1 VSRLRL
7 VGTEIRQLDSVSLSL
22 GVGLTIAAV
31 YASHQAG
38 PAVGLGAPLALL
50 AFASLVVA
58 WVVAPHLMVAG
69 VIALFAL
76 IPTLKLVVPAI
87 GATKEALVSAAVVA
101 TLVVCIRRGRW
112 PADHWTLG
120 AVLLLLALYVVNL
133 GGGFAEDSFDLAW
146 LHGVRLVS
154 EPLLLL
160 LAGLS
165 LAGSP
170 RTMRWALGS
179 LIVTASGVALVGL
192 GQQVLGP
199 ERLIAFGYDYNEQ
212 VRTFAGQLRSFGT
225 LDEPFAY
232 AAFLLFGLAA
242 VLFTMRRGPLAFA
255 AGSLIAV
262 GLAASLARTAAVVSV
277 ALLGLWLARRGH
289 TAVALLLTVA
299 SVAAAVAFLVAS
311 GGGTESRTVRAGSS
325 TYLTINGRTD
335 AWRLA
340 LGEPSEW
347 PFGRGVG
354 EIGTA
359 AERAQLAISP
369 SEEEARD
376 KSTVAVDSGYFA
388 AIADIGLVG
397 FGVLAGL
404 LWRLAALSRRAI
416 GRGQQTGWL
425 AAGLLTVLLLDA
437 VTRASF
443 TAFPTAYLGL
453 LLTGIAIR
461 VVLDERATHETTLA
475 TSPQA
480 GRALLVR
487 PSEPTGRHAGSR
499 KVDL

>member
-1 VSRLRL
+1 MSNLRL
-7 VGTEIRQLDSVSLSL
+7 VGSEIRQLDPGSLAL
-22 GVGLTIAAV
+22 GAGLTISAVFAA
-31 YASHQAG
+31 HQAG

-50 AFASLVVA
+50 AFASFVVA
-58 WVVAPHLMVAG
+58 WVAAPHLMVAG
-69 VIALFAL
+69 IIPLFAL
-76 IPTLKLVVPAI
+76 IPTLKLMVPAI
-87 GATKEALVSAAVVA
+87 GATKEALVSAALVAVVI
-101 TLVVCIRRGRW
+101 VCLRRGRW
-112 PADHWTLG
+112 PADRWTLG
-120 AVLLLLALYVVNL
+120 AVVLLLALYVVNL
-133 GGGFAEDSFDLAW
+133 GGGFAADSFDLAW

-165 LAGSP
+165 LGSP

-179 LIVTASGVALVGL
+179 LIATATAVASFGL
-192 GQQVLGP
+192 GQQILGA
-199 ERLIAFGYDYNEQ
+199 ERLIAFGYDYNDQ

-242 VLFTMRRGPLAFA
+242 VLFAMRRGPLAFA
-255 AGSLIAV
+255 VGSVIAV
-262 GLAASLARTAAVVSV
+262 GLAVSLARTAALVSA

-311 GGGTESRTVRAGSS
+311 GGGTESRTVQAGSS

-340 LGEPSEW
+340 LGKPAEW

-359 AERAQLAISP
+359 AERAQFAISP
-369 SEEEARD
+369 NEDDARD
-376 KSTVAVDSGYFA
+376 KSAAAVDSGYFA
-388 AIADIGLVG
+388 AVADIGLIG
-397 FGVLAGL
+397 FAVLVGL

-416 GRGQQTGWL
+416 GQGKQAGWL

-443 TAFPTAYLGL
+443 TAFPTAYLGF

-461 VVLDERATHETTLA
+461 ASQSEETSHER
-475 TSPQA
+475 
-480 GRALLVR
+480 
-487 PSEPTGRHAGSR
+487 RH
-499 KVDL
+499 